1 MRPGELGASVI
12 LPPTKAPA
20 VDRGRDGALAPP
32 LPPNRTGGFP
42 ASGSPVDGVSARE
55 SALFARFPRPPS
67 VRQSHPSHMI
77 LAESSAAQPLR
88 ALAAVHLLSFGPASF
103 HLPALPSLHDRYS
116 FHRYYGCSDFV
127 LGGSSA
133 SERHELRDSQADLP
147 DYCAWSSCHSLSNH
161 LRSVRSWRGI
171 SPFRSPDA
179 RGFYPPRQASHRAR
193 RLAHLHR
200 PNRVHC
206 VRLYRRTA
214 LRTGRSRSVALH
226 PVFPRRSYGSI
237 PHDSSPHKSGLS
249 PLRPSTLSGARA
261 RPSSGAETSEGYTRG
276 NNPERQA
283 SLKLLRPGTAAL
295 RKFPRRL
302 RAISTAAVQR
312 GGAARNS

>member
-1 MRPGELGASVI
+1 MKTIEAKMLFCKSVSRCAR
-12 LPPTKAPA
+12 LEVLAFGMFLCDESLS

-88 ALAAVHLLSFGPASF
+88 ALAAVQLLSFGPASF

-133 SERHELRDSQADLP
+133 SERHELPDSQADLP
-147 DYCAWSSCHSLSNH
+147 DYCAWSSCHSVSNH

-261 RPSSGAETSEGYTRG
+261 RSVPLRSVSPATITLGRLHGAPAGV
-276 NNPERQA
+276 
-283 SLKLLRPGTAAL
+283 AA
-295 RKFPRRL
+295 
-302 RAISTAAVQR
+302 AA
-312 GGAARNS
+312 